1 MQQGQARASVAPGAA
16 RCLLSHQIPCAA
28 PRRTRRAAA
37 LSGSPG
43 RSRYSIVSGT
53 ILRASRGGHGST
65 SKVMYMHC
73 TALTLNRYRHRG
85 GLSSRGRL
93 CPVQRLHPPRAG
105 RARVHAY
112 MCSRA
117 GGLGILPPME
127 GLKPLSCAISTE
139 EYGRVLCSFVA
150 NSPKLLSSC
159 AYCDHLS
166 DTDGSLRTA
175 L

>member
-1 MQQGQARASVAPGAA
+1 MRYATRGESATTIARGAIA
-16 RCLLSHQIPCAA
+16 RYRH
-28 PRRTRRAAA
+28 
-37 LSGSPG
+37 
-43 RSRYSIVSGT
+43 
-53 ILRASRGGHGST
+53 RGGLSLPDRLCVQQLHPPPDP
-65 SKVMYMHC
+65 YPNHMHC
-73 TALTLNRYRHRG
+73 TAALTLNRYRHRG

-139 EYGRVLCSFVA
+139 ECCAHSLWI
-150 NSPKLLSSC
+150 LLNFC
-159 AYCDHLS
+159 PHVPCDHVS
-166 DTDGSLRTA
+166 DTNGSLRTA

>member
-1 MQQGQARASVAPGAA
+1 MANNTTTFVLFNETCIITKPLFAQIFRVTENLTKLAYLP
-16 RCLLSHQIPCAA
+16 LSSSLILQV
-28 PRRTRRAAA
+28 
-37 LSGSPG
+37 
-43 RSRYSIVSGT
+43 SIL
-53 ILRASRGGHGST
+53 LRACRGHTPSV
-65 SKVMYMHC
+65 KAQDPNHMHC
-73 TALTLNRYRHRG
+73 TAALTLNRYRHRG

-139 EYGRVLCSFVA
+139 ECCAHSL
-150 NSPKLLSSC
+150 SPKFLSSC
-159 AYCDHLS
+159 GPCDHVS
-166 DTDGSLRTA
+166 DTNGSLRTA